1 MRKRWIAA
9 VALVAGLLLL
19 GLLAARHP
27 ARSDEPL
34 AASGTIRA
42 REVRIASELG
52 GRIAQVR
59 AQVGAPV
66 EAGSVLVELDKTPL
80 QLQLDQAEA
89 AIAAA
94 QADLAVVKAGPREAE
109 LAAARAAVALAQ
121 AEAAGAY
128 SAWRNA
134 QDALENPLQLDAQ
147 IIEARRQV
155 ALAGEQVQKADSEAR
170 AVHRLYDMHDPTVTA
185 AWVTAVDETLAAA
198 QADQVVAQ
206 TLLDQLLAIRE
217 RPLALIAQAVAAE
230 AEYRVAEAGVAVAE
244 AQLQSLEAGPAPRQ
258 LALAEATV
266 RQAEAQPNV
275 LRVQERKMSLTSP
288 IDGVVL
294 HQALKAGEVAVPAA
308 TILTLSDLSQV
319 TLEAFVP
326 ENQVAQVQLGRPVQ
340 VSVDSFPGRIF
351 EGRVAR
357 IGSEPEFT
365 PRNVATAEERVSTF
379 YAVEVHLPNPEGLL
393 KPGMPADAT
402 FLP

>member
-1 MRKRWIAA
+1 
-9 VALVAGLLLL
+9 
-19 GLLAARHP
+19 
-27 ARSDEPL
+27 
-34 AASGTIRA
+34 
-42 REVRIASELG
+42 
-52 GRIAQVR
+52 
-59 AQVGAPV
+59 
-66 EAGSVLVELDKTPL
+66 
-80 QLQLDQAEA
+80 
-89 AIAAA
+89 
-94 QADLAVVKAGPREAE
+94 
-109 LAAARAAVALAQ
+109 
-121 AEAAGAY
+121 
-128 SAWRNA
+128 
-134 QDALENPLQLDAQ
+134 
-147 IIEARRQV
+147 
-155 ALAGEQVQKADSEAR
+155 VQKADSVAR

-185 AWVTAVDETLAAA
+185 AWVTAADETLAAA
-198 QADQVVAQ
+198 QADEVAAQ

-217 RPLALIAQAVAAE
+217 HPLALIAQATVAE
-230 AEYRVAEAGVAVAE
+230 GEYRVAEAGVAVAE
-244 AQLQSLEAGPAPRQ
+244 AQLRNLEAGPAPQRV
-258 LALAEATV
+258 ALAEATV
-266 RQAEAQPNV
+266 RQAEAQANV
-275 LRVQERKMSLTSP
+275 LRVQERKLTLTSP

-294 HQALKAGEVAVPAA
+294 HQALKAGEVAAPAA

-351 EGRVAR
+351 EGRVVR